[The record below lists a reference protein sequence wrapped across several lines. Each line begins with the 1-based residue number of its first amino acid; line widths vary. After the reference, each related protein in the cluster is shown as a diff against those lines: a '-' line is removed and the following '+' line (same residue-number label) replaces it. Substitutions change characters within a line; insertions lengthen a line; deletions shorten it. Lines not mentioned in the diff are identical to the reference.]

1 MHRPFAR
8 AALALAAAPVLLLSA
23 CGTGSDDPTVSAPAA
38 TQPGAST
45 GVRTLPPD
53 EALAL
58 IEAQAPTV
66 LDVRT
71 PQEYVA
77 GHLTEARNVALGDDF
92 ATFVASLP
100 RTGTYVLYCAS
111 GNRSAQAASIMAD
124 LGFTDVIDAGGLNDL
139 AGAGGQVIR

>member
-1 MHRPFAR
+1 MHRLLTR
-8 AALALAAAPVLLLSA
+8 TALVLGAAPVLLLSA

-45 GVRTLPPD
+45 AVRTLPPT

-71 PQEYVA
+71 PQEYAA

-92 ATFVASLP
+92 GKAVASLP

-124 LGFTDVIDAGGLNDL
+124 LGFADVVDAGGLNDL
-139 AGAGGQVIR
+139 ADAGGRVVT